1 MQFIKGIK
9 DENDNILLSKIDSS
23 LFEVKKKSD
32 NLTPLDASSERMR
45 ICFLDLE
52 TTGTDKK
59 EDKIIE
65 IALKCIELNK
75 SDGSDMN
82 VIDAYESFQDPNMS
96 IPEDATKVNG
106 ITDDMVKGQ
115 SIDWNVV
122 ESIFNT
128 SQLIVAHNASFDRAF
143 MDQSLEV
150 SKHKIWACSINDI
163 NWDARGFI
171 SFKQETLCINHG
183 FYYDSHRAMNDID
196 ALIHLLI
203 HPSYADN
210 KPVAELIKNAKQN
223 LCRIDA
229 LFSKYEYKD
238 ILRKNGYRWHDP
250 NNGKKDEKCWRK
262 FIHPDDKDSEYLWI
276 TKNVYNNQF
285 QGRIVEI
292 TLKDKYKDD

>member
-82 VIDAYESFQDPNMS
+82 VIDAYESFQEPNIS

-115 SIDWNVV
+115 SID
-122 ESIFNT
+122 
-128 SQLIVAHNASFDRAF
+128 L
-143 MDQSLEV
+143 SLGV
-150 SKHKIWACSINDI
+150 
-163 NWDARGFI
+163 
-171 SFKQETLCINHG
+171 
-183 FYYDSHRAMNDID
+183 
-196 ALIHLLI
+196 
-203 HPSYADN
+203 
-210 KPVAELIKNAKQN
+210 
-223 LCRIDA
+223 
-229 LFSKYEYKD
+229 
-238 ILRKNGYRWHDP
+238 
-250 NNGKKDEKCWRK
+250 
-262 FIHPDDKDSEYLWI
+262 
-276 TKNVYNNQF
+276 
-285 QGRIVEI
+285 
-292 TLKDKYKDD
+292 